1 MISCGVAGG
10 SGGSV
15 QSGLEGGTALVFF
28 IGGCTYSEIAALR
41 FLSSRVDQG
50 GFVVFEA
57 SCVCSAQMRLPRTKF

>member
-1 MISCGVAGG
+1 MSNFDLVFILKLNIFDSQLGG

-15 QSGLEGGTALVFF
+15 QSGVEGGTALVFF

-50 GFVVFEA
+50 KV
-57 SCVCSAQMRLPRTKF
+57 